1 MWSCHCQQLNP
12 HPTTVSLRTNPH
24 TLYNIHAVSAKLH
37 VRYYF
42 VVHKQLLCTVF
53 RISVLPVP
61 SGFCSAG
68 AKQFDVTSSTAVSS
82 DSLFAA
88 GCGTSRVTFAA
99 RDGQR
104 LNVSI
109 VDFTR
114 ADPADND
121 GACVRYLSLEEE
133 ATGRYMVVCAGTERV
148 QHVML
153 SYERQLKV
161 YFRLSDA
168 ERQRFLLRIEG
179 DDA

>member
-1 MWSCHCQQLNP
+1 MSIYTTFCAFTCSMLN
-12 HPTTVSLRTNPH
+12 
-24 TLYNIHAVSAKLH
+24 NIFLN
-37 VRYYF
+37 
-42 VVHKQLLCTVF
+42 
-53 RISVLPVP
+53 SVLPVAR
-61 SGFCSAG
+61 GDCRAG
-68 AKQFDVTSSTAVSS
+68 VKQFDVTTSTAVSS
-82 DSLFAA
+82 DSVFAA
-88 GCGTSRVTFAA
+88 GCGTSSVTFAA

-109 VDFTR
+109 VDFTH
-114 ADPADND
+114 ADPADSD
-121 GACVRYLSLEEE
+121 GACVRDLSLEEE

-161 YFRLSDA
+161 YFRLNDG